1 MENIFTLPR
10 SGESHPDNKN
20 LVGSYIL
27 QKFIRQGLMTAE
39 QTFHHEI
46 KLNAL
51 ARMKRLPRVVCN
63 VLYSLAYWPQKSKN
77 QITYV
82 RSFEL
87 SFCVNAVITILIP
100 KLLAVKDFLT
110 LNYVGAT
117 LRLEVEWWRC
127 GTFVVC
133 SKVTSD
139 SRIRSSTINDCWA
152 QLFQYKFWY

>member
-51 ARMKRLPRVVCN
+51 ARMKRLPRVVMFST
-63 VLYSLAYWPQKSKN
+63 LLLIDLKKSKN

-117 LRLEVEWWRC
+117 LRLEVE
-127 GTFVVC
+127 
-133 SKVTSD
+133 
-139 SRIRSSTINDCWA
+139 
-152 QLFQYKFWY
+152 

>member
-51 ARMKRLPRVVCN
+51 ARMKRLPRVVMFST
-63 VLYSLAYWPQKSKN
+63 LLLIDLKKIQKSN
-77 QITYV
+77 YV
-82 RSFEL
+82 RALIWTKFLCQRSHYYSNSKAIGSKRFPYPEL
-87 SFCVNAVITILIP
+87 
-100 KLLAVKDFLT
+100 
-110 LNYVGAT
+110 
-117 LRLEVEWWRC
+117 RRC
-127 GTFVVC
+127 YFKARSGMMAMWYFRS

-139 SRIRSSTINDCWA
+139 SRIRSSTINDC
-152 QLFQYKFWY
+152 

>member
-51 ARMKRLPRVVCN
+51 ARMKRLPRVVMFST
-63 VLYSLAYWPQKSKN
+63 LLLIDQKKSKN

-87 SFCVNAVITILIP
+87 SFCVNAVIYSNSKAIGSKRFP
-100 KLLAVKDFLT
+100 
-110 LNYVGAT
+110 YPE
-117 LRLEVEWWRC
+117 LRRC
-127 GTFVVC
+127 YFKARSGMMAMWYFRS

-139 SRIRSSTINDCWA
+139 SRIRSSTINDC
-152 QLFQYKFWY
+152 

>member
-51 ARMKRLPRVVCN
+51 ARMKRLPRVVMFST
-63 VLYSLAYWPQKSKN
+63 LLLIDLKN
-77 QITYV
+77 
-82 RSFEL
+82 
-87 SFCVNAVITILIP
+87 P
-100 KLLAVKDFLT
+100 KIKLRTCAH
-110 LNYVGAT
+110 LN
-117 LRLEVEWWRC
+117 
-127 GTFVVC
+127 
-133 SKVTSD
+133 
-139 SRIRSSTINDCWA
+139 
-152 QLFQYKFWY
+152 

>member
-51 ARMKRLPRVVCN
+51 ARMKQLSRVVMFSIN
-63 VLYSLAYWPQKSKN
+63 IWLIDPEKSKN
-77 QITYV
+77 QITCTH
-82 RSFEL
+82 L
-87 SFCVNAVITILIP
+87 
-100 KLLAVKDFLT
+100 D
-110 LNYVGAT
+110 
-117 LRLEVEWWRC
+117 
-127 GTFVVC
+127 
-133 SKVTSD
+133 
-139 SRIRSSTINDCWA
+139 
-152 QLFQYKFWY
+152 

>member
-1 MENIFTLPR
+1 MEEKKPGFDFAGMENIFTLPR

-51 ARMKRLPRVVCN
+51 ARMKRLPRVVMFST
-63 VLYSLAYWPQKSKN
+63 LLLIDLKKSKN

-117 LRLEVEWWRC
+117 LRLEVE
-127 GTFVVC
+127 
-133 SKVTSD
+133 
-139 SRIRSSTINDCWA
+139 
-152 QLFQYKFWY
+152 

>member
-51 ARMKRLPRVVCN
+51 ARMKQLPRVVMFSTLLLIDLKNPKIRLGALIWTKFLCQRSHYISN
-63 VLYSLAYWPQKSKN
+63 SKA
-77 QITYV
+77 IGSKRFPYPELRRCYFKA
-82 RSFEL
+82 RSGMMAMWYFR
-87 SFCVNAVITILIP
+87 S
-100 KLLAVKDFLT
+100 
-110 LNYVGAT
+110 
-117 LRLEVEWWRC
+117 
-127 GTFVVC
+127 

-139 SRIRSSTINDCWA
+139 SRIRSSTINDC
-152 QLFQYKFWY
+152 

>member
-51 ARMKRLPRVVCN
+51 ARMKRLPRVEMFST
-63 VLYSLAYWPQKSKN
+63 LLLIDLKKSKN

-117 LRLEVEWWRC
+117 LRLEVEWRC
-127 GTFVVC
+127 GTTFVV
-133 SKVTSD
+133 VNLLL
-139 SRIRSSTINDCWA
+139 RVG
-152 QLFQYKFWY
+152 